1 MRTKELHLNA
11 QKLLEQRLAES
22 LGLDRYAEIMTSF
35 RSTDVSTDEAFQKNF
50 NAFYMVRKNA
60 GWRSIYYE
68 LFEKAKHESMAYE
81 DILEALYERTG
92 MVEAS
97 FASKMIATLDDQCPI
112 IDQYVLK
119 NLGLMIAGTGKEARL
134 RSTIQTYYELCDWY
148 DSYLETQEAGENIDC
163 FNRMLPGYVWISDI
177 KKIDYMIWSFR
188 D

>member
-1 MRTKELHLNA
+1 MKTRELHLNA

-22 LGLDRYAEIMTSF
+22 LGLDRYAEIMKTF
-35 RSTDVSTDEAFQKNF
+35 RSTDVSTNEAFQKNF

-60 GWRSIYYE
+60 GWRGIYYQ
-68 LFEKAKHESMAYE
+68 LFEQAKHESMSYE
-81 DILEALYERTG
+81 DILEALYEKTG

-119 NLGLMIAGTGKEARL
+119 NLGLTIAGTGKEARL
-134 RSTIQTYYELCDWY
+134 HSTIQIYYELCDWY
-148 DSYLETQEAGENIDC
+148 DSYLETQEAGENIAC
-163 FNRMLPGYVWISDI
+163 FNRMLPGYAWISDI
-177 KKIDYMIWSFR
+177 KKIDYLIWTSR